1 MLFYPIFLIF
11 SIRTRTR
18 KRKQKFTRK
27 LTVENRML
35 FLLSKRSV
43 LISSS
48 PTSGRLIEKSKEQTF
63 LKFIACGIFSIT
75 MEQQGLPVY
84 NGPIDHLRY
93 GFRSLE
99 SEMTAPH
106 AVAAFQKN
114 RGEAEWACKMDM
126 VRRSYGSHLAMRLA
140 SERAMFSRP
149 HRLPG
154 LQSSNISL
162 DTVMGT
168 DSMIDFTDFLNGMI

>member
-1 MLFYPIFLIF
+1 MTYFFNF
-11 SIRTRTR
+11 SP
-18 KRKQKFTRK
+18 
-27 LTVENRML
+27 
-35 FLLSKRSV
+35 
-43 LISSS
+43 SSLQQS
-48 PTSGRLIEKSKEQTF
+48 TM
-63 LKFIACGIFSIT
+63 

-84 NGPIDHLRY
+84 NGPIDHLRF

-99 SEMTAPH
+99 SEMSAPH

-114 RGEAEWACKMDM
+114 KGEAEWACKMDM

-149 HRLPG
+149 RRLPG

-168 DSMIDFTDFLNGMI
+168 DSTIDFADFLNGEQYNAFSSNAFNLRLSNLFEALVDSAVISNNFHLSLKLLSPGESDRST

>member
-1 MLFYPIFLIF
+1 
-11 SIRTRTR
+11 
-18 KRKQKFTRK
+18 
-27 LTVENRML
+27 
-35 FLLSKRSV
+35 
-43 LISSS
+43 
-48 PTSGRLIEKSKEQTF
+48 
-63 LKFIACGIFSIT
+63 

-114 RGEAEWACKMDM
+114 RGEAEWACKMDL
-126 VRRSYGSHLAMRLA
+126 VRRIYGSHLAMRLA
-140 SERAMFSRP
+140 TEKAMFSRP

-162 DTVMGT
+162 ETVMGT
-168 DSMIDFTDFLNGMI
+168 DSTIDFTDFLNGEIFVITMLPCRMTMNLNKLSVIKSVLLLTDSSLVILN

>member
-1 MLFYPIFLIF
+1 
-11 SIRTRTR
+11 
-18 KRKQKFTRK
+18 
-27 LTVENRML
+27 
-35 FLLSKRSV
+35 
-43 LISSS
+43 
-48 PTSGRLIEKSKEQTF
+48 
-63 LKFIACGIFSIT
+63 

-84 NGPIDHLRY
+84 TGPVDHLRY

-99 SEMTAPH
+99 SEMSAPH
-106 AVAAFQKN
+106 PVSAFQKN

-140 SERAMFSRP
+140 SERAMLSRP

-162 DTVMGT
+162 DTIMGT
-168 DSMIDFTDFLNGMI
+168 DSMIDFTDFLNGKCLQFKTLRPSNFRR

>member
-1 MLFYPIFLIF
+1 
-11 SIRTRTR
+11 
-18 KRKQKFTRK
+18 
-27 LTVENRML
+27 
-35 FLLSKRSV
+35 
-43 LISSS
+43 
-48 PTSGRLIEKSKEQTF
+48 
-63 LKFIACGIFSIT
+63 

-84 NGPIDHLRY
+84 SGPIDHLRH

-99 SEMTAPH
+99 SEMSAPH
-106 AVAAFQKN
+106 PVAAFQKN

-126 VRRSYGSHLAMRLA
+126 VRRTYGSHLAMRLA
-140 SERAMFSRP
+140 SERAMLSRP

-168 DSMIDFTDFLNGMI
+168 DTSIDFHDFLNGRSQSSSIVHRRSFAEVVDNLHEYSYFI